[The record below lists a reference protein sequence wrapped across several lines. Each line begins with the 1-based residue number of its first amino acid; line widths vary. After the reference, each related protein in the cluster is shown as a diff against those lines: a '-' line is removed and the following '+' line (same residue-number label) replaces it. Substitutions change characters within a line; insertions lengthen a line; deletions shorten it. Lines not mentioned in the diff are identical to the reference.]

1 MVRNHFRCGAWL
13 LVVLLAASCHKE
25 SYDYQSN
32 AGDQLDV
39 DSIAFSAGSPSL
51 IADGQAAL
59 TFITQ
64 FYHRQQVMIEG
75 KTSDSMVSVPIERV
89 PPSAIKIVDEN
100 GNVVGQKYSTT
111 SVTPSSK
118 TFHAEIGGTSSAS
131 QIVSIV
137 APGAAYAKIT
147 IPVIFHVFELNK
159 KDPKHYPWYTY
170 LSTDKLKSLVD
181 GLNAIFN
188 RQGTDAPMGATAN
201 MEFVLATQTPGGST
215 LQVPGYDMYEYPG
228 NFDWGWASYNASQL
242 VKDNATKLFWDPK
255 KYLNIWVLPSA
266 VYYGGLVTGQPMY
279 TLSSTPLDG
288 LSLQEVA
295 TPDEVPMT
303 EPESVGLMLG
313 RDEFNSPLRGPAP
326 NLAYRFGTFY
336 GLFHTYTYSWDPT
349 TTDYCPDTQKFD
361 LTQYQQ
367 VYKTT
372 PDNIL
377 FSASNVM
384 DATFLDYNVENGQ
397 GIVSTVNTFTAGQ
410 IQRIRYV
417 LENCPERMCWK

>member
-1 MVRNHFRCGAWL
+1 
-13 LVVLLAASCHKE
+13 
-25 SYDYQSN
+25 
-32 AGDQLDV
+32 
-39 DSIAFSAGSPSL
+39 
-51 IADGQAAL
+51 
-59 TFITQ
+59 
-64 FYHRQQVMIEG
+64 
-75 KTSDSMVSVPIERV
+75 
-89 PPSAIKIVDEN
+89 
-100 GNVVGQKYSTT
+100 
-111 SVTPSSK
+111 
-118 TFHAEIGGTSSAS
+118 
-131 QIVSIV
+131 
-137 APGAAYAKIT
+137 
-147 IPVIFHVFELNK
+147 
-159 KDPKHYPWYTY
+159 
-170 LSTDKLKSLVD
+170 
-181 GLNAIFN
+181 
-188 RQGTDAPMGATAN
+188 
-201 MEFVLATQTPGGST
+201 
-215 LQVPGYDMYEYPG
+215 
-228 NFDWGWASYNASQL
+228 
-242 VKDNATKLFWDPK
+242 
-255 KYLNIWVLPSA
+255 
-266 VYYGGLVTGQPMY
+266 VTGQPMY

-410 IQRIRYV
+410 
-417 LENCPERMCWK
+417 